1 VMLAISFALLLAI
14 GGLRFL
20 ATRHERA

>member
-1 VMLAISFALLLAI
+1 MLLIAFLLLLAI

-20 ATRHERA
+20 ATRHERHE